1 MSKENIKEIA
11 QVICGNCQGRATCNK
26 EIKPCEEVLSD
37 AEKLDKAGYSIQKNK
52 ELTLSIEDYETINR
66 MLGKIEGVAFV
77 MDDKFATPILDAIEV
92 IDCILV
98 KGGAE

>member
-11 QVICGNCQGRATCNK
+11 QVICGNCQSRATCNK
-26 EIKPCEEVLSD
+26 NEKPCEEVLSD
-37 AEKLDKAGYSIQKNK
+37 ASKLYETGYSRQKNK
-52 ELTLSIEDYETINR
+52 ELTISIEDHKTIHR

-98 KGGAE
+98 KGGAG